1 MQVDTVTGEVR
12 ARRMLGVFAA
22 GRILNPRTARSQL
35 TGGMVMGLGMALTE
49 HSTMDAAHGDFAESD
64 LASYHVPTHADVPA
78 DLQAHWIDEDD
89 GLLNPMGSKGI
100 GELGIVGAA
109 AALGNAVRHA
119 TGIRFHELPLTPD
132 RVLPALEAAARAP
145 RAQGSAA
152 DLAQRGGPA
161 RTAGS
166 GVRRRGPTG
175 GGVPAAHVHNR
186 GEIEQNYAHAGVSTP
201 VAPTAF
207 LPVLEQI
214 AADIAATPG
223 RGRPADYI
231 PALAAVDP
239 RRFGMAVA
247 ELDGTVYGVG
257 DWRTPFSTQSITKA
271 FTSPSPSPWR
281 ARPCGSIVGR
291 EPSGNPFNS
300 LVQLEY
306 ENGICNP
313 FINAGAL
320 VVTDRLQSL
329 TGDAAGTLRA
339 FLRAESGN
347 PTWTLD
353 RQVASSEAAHGDR
366 NAALAYFMASYR
378 NIANPVP
385 DLLDQYFRQCSLEAS
400 CADLALAASFLARH
414 GIRADGSSLLTRSQ
428 AKQVNAVMLTCGTY
442 DAAGDFAYRVGL
454 PGKSG
459 VGGGIIAVVPGRCTL
474 CVWSPGLDERG
485 NSVAGVAALDRFT
498 TLTGL
503 SVF

>member
-1 MQVDTVTGEVR
+1 
-12 ARRMLGVFAA
+12 
-22 GRILNPRTARSQL
+22 
-35 TGGMVMGLGMALTE
+35 MVIMSPSL
-49 HSTMDAAHGDFAESD
+49 SF
-64 LASYHVPTHADVPA
+64 
-78 DLQAHWIDEDD
+78 Q
-89 GLLNPMGSKGI
+89 
-100 GELGIVGAA
+100 
-109 AALGNAVRHA
+109 
-119 TGIRFHELPLTPD
+119 
-132 RVLPALEAAARAP
+132 
-145 RAQGSAA
+145 
-152 DLAQRGGPA
+152 
-161 RTAGS
+161 
-166 GVRRRGPTG
+166 
-175 GGVPAAHVHNR
+175 
-186 GEIEQNYAHAGVSTP
+186 
-201 VAPTAF
+201 
-207 LPVLEQI
+207 PVLERI
-214 AADIAATPG
+214 AAEIEKTPG

-231 PALAAVDP
+231 PALAACDP

-257 DWRTPFSTQSITKA
+257 DWRQPFSTQSLTKV
-271 FTSPSPSPWR
+271 FTLALDL
-281 ARPCGSIVGR
+281 AREGDTLWEHVGR

-306 ENGICNP
+306 ENGIPRNP

-320 VVTDRLQSL
+320 VVTDRLHTQ
-329 TGDAAGTLRA
+329 TGDAAAALMD

-347 PTWTLD
+347 PALTFD
-353 RQVASSEAAHGDR
+353 KDVAASEAAHGDR
-366 NAALAYFMASYR
+366 NAALGHFMASYG
-378 NIANPVP
+378 NIDNPVP
-385 DLLDQYFRQCSLEAS
+385 VLVEQYFRQCSIEAS
-400 CADLALAASFLARH
+400 CADLALATGFLASH
-414 GIRADGSSLLTRSQ
+414 GVRADGTRLLTQSQ